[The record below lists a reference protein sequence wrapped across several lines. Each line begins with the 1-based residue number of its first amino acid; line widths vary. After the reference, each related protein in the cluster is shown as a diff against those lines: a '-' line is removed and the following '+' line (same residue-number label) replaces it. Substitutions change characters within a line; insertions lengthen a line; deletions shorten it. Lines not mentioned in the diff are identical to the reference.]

1 MSMDTLL
8 QSMSA
13 KQIIS
18 INDCTHKKIAVWSGA
33 VSAGKT
39 YVSLYAFLFAVLD
52 APVNGRII
60 IVGRTLDTIQTNL
73 MTLLTDPAIFGEFTK
88 HIKYT
93 PGAKTASILG
103 RTVYLYGAND
113 ATSETKI
120 RGMTVALAYVDEA
133 TIIPEGFWDMLITRL
148 RVKGARCMATTNPGS
163 KNHWLRKN
171 WLLHANEKNLVHF
184 TFTMDDNPSLDPQYI
199 EDMKRSYSGV
209 FYKRMIQGQWTNAA
223 GAVYDMWD
231 ETRHVIDY
239 DKLPPMQRILA
250 TSADYGTTNT
260 TAALKLGLSMEE
272 RPRLV
277 LFDEWGYNSR
287 ENLGVRLPD
296 MELSKR
302 LIAWDR
308 TQPPSQYWFLD
319 PSAASLAAQLRADGQ
334 PTWPADNA
342 VIEGIQDVSNLLAN
356 DRLVVSTRCKG
367 FLSEVTEYEWDSKAS
382 EAGLDQVVK
391 LDDHYMDAGRYGIR
405 STAGQWGH
413 LLLTT

>member
-1 MSMDTLL
+1 MSLDALTKC
-8 QSMSA
+8 MSP

-18 INDCTHKKIAVWSGA
+18 LADCTQKKISLWSGA

-39 YVSLYAFLFAVLD
+39 YVSLYAFLFAILD
-52 APVNGRII
+52 APTTGRII
-60 IVGRTLDTIQTNL
+60 IVGRTIDTIQTNL
-73 MTLLTDPAIFGEFTK
+73 MTLLTDPAIFGEYTK
-88 HIKYT
+88 YIKYT

-163 KNHWLRKN
+163 KNHWLRKK
-171 WLLHANEKNLVHF
+171 WLLEANDRNLVHF
-184 TFTMDDNPSLDPQYI
+184 TFTMDDNPSLEQDYI
-199 EDMKRSYSGV
+199 DDMKRSYSGV
-209 FYKRMIQGQWTNAA
+209 FYKRMIQGLWTNAA

-231 ETRHVIDY
+231 EDRHVLDY
-239 DKLPPMQRILA
+239 TKLPVMQKILA
-250 TSADYGTTNT
+250 TSLDYGTTNT
-260 TAALKLGLSMEE
+260 TAALKLGLSLEA

-302 LIAWDR
+302 LRAWDK
-308 TQPPSQYWFLD
+308 TQPPSQFWFLD
-319 PSAASLAAQLRADGQ
+319 PSAASLAEQLRHDGQ
-334 PTWPADNA
+334 PTWLADND
-342 VIEGIQDVSNLLAN
+342 VMGGIQDVSNLLAN
-356 DRLVVSTRCKG
+356 DRLVVSSRCKG
-367 FLSEVTEYEWDSKAS
+367 WISEATEYEWSSKAS
-382 EAGLDQVVK
+382 EAGLDEVVK
-391 LDDHYMDAGRYGIR
+391 LNDHYMDAGRYGIR

-413 LLLTT
+413 LLLEP